1 MQTVPYRLLR
11 NEPNRLRELLRE
23 EGMVVLTSDGKP
35 VALMLNAEDED
46 LEKLVST
53 ASRIRAQAAVSSLRS
68 AARAQGLDRLTDE
81 EVEREIDAVRA
92 ARHADRS

>member
-35 VALMLNAEDED
+35 VALMLDVEGED
-46 LEKLVST
+46 LERLVLT
-53 ASRIRAQAAVSSLRS
+53 ASRIRAQAAASSLRS
-68 AARAQGLDRLTDE
+68 AARAQGLDRLTE
-81 EVEREIDAVRA
+81 AGIQQEVDAVRA
-92 ARHADRS
+92 ARHADRD